1 MGKAGIALI
10 FSIVLS
16 GCQKPAPDAGNGRAP
31 GQRQKI
37 TLATIYYAE
46 GALVHAAMAKGYF
59 ADEGLDVELSI
70 HTSGKAA
77 LQALVENKADLATVA
92 QTPIMFDVL
101 KGQELFVIANV
112 STSNATNAVVA
123 RRGAGIA
130 APANLKGKRVAFTP
144 GTTSDIFLDSLLAAN
159 GLTRRDIEPVALKPE
174 EMGQY
179 ITARK
184 IDAASTWSYPLT
196 QISEQLGSDAV
207 TFYDPDIFTTMFSV
221 VAQQDFV
228 RKNPETVRHFLRAL
242 IKAEGFVGK
251 HPEEAQAIVATAT
264 KMDKSIVQ
272 KVWPSFRFSVTL
284 DQTLLIALEDDTRW
298 AMKNHLTDQ
307 TRMPDYREYIYADS
321 LRDVAPSGLQMGR

>member
-16 GCQKPAPDAGNGRAP
+16 GCQKPPPDVGDGRAP
-31 GQRQKI
+31 GLRQKI
-37 TLATIYYAE
+37 TVATIYYAE

-101 KGQELFVIANV
+101 KGQKLFVIANV

-179 ITARK
+179 ITARE

-207 TFYDPDIFTTMFSV
+207 IFHDPDIFTTLFNV
-221 VAQQDFV
+221 AAQQDFV

-242 IKAEGFVGK
+242 IKAEDFVDK

-307 TRMPDYREYIYADS
+307 TRMPDYREYIHVDS
-321 LRDVAPSGLQMGR
+321 LRDVAPSGLQMKR